1 MNPDSS
7 LAESTPHIITADAL
21 DWMRDYAG
29 DPFDAIV
36 TDPPYGLAFM
46 AKSWDS
52 FKSPLAYQ
60 EWTRDWAG
68 AALQVVKPGAHM
80 VAFGAPRL
88 YHRMAVGIEDAGWE
102 IRDSLM
108 WLFGQGF
115 PKSLNLAGD
124 QTTAG
129 VPSGAGVCECDV
141 FVRKGS
147 VAGATH
153 PSEGANNNCRACGKS
168 APPQTT
174 NGYGTALK
182 PGYEPIVLARAP
194 FAGTVQG
201 NYDAH
206 GTGALHI
213 DAARIPLNA
222 PADWAEGD
230 TRTPADGNSFEGSAD
245 SSWIGIK
252 RPPHDAGRWPANV
265 VLDED
270 AAALLDA
277 EFEAPPWLSIMK
289 PYVVDSDRIDYS
301 KGIDD
306 MTSDRADQINRRAE
320 IEGAA
325 TGPSRFFYTA
335 KASRSERE
343 AGLRSAEVRRDDGRD
358 TDSDHPRLRTT
369 SRRNH
374 HPSVKPIDLMR
385 WLCRLAVPAGG
396 RVLDPFS
403 GSGTTLIAAHA
414 EGMDAVGVERDL
426 EYVGIARARI
436 AHHCAQLMMDLD
448 GRS

>member
-1 MNPDSS
+1 MDRAVQPTVIAADS
-7 LAESTPHIITADAL
+7 L
-21 DWMRDYAG
+21 DWMRNYEG
-29 DPFDAIV
+29 EPFDAIV

-108 WLFGQGF
+108 WLYGSGF

-124 QTTAG
+124 QPTKSLAQA
-129 VPSGAGVCECDV
+129 SGARPWCACDEPDIV
-141 FVRKGS
+141 MNTQ
-147 VAGATH
+147 GATFRDI
-153 PSEGANNNCRACGKS
+153 PTCGRCNNTPRS
-168 APPQTT
+168 TS

-213 DAARIPLNA
+213 DAARVPLNG
-222 PADWAEGD
+222 PAGWAGGNIQ
-230 TRTPADGNSFEGSAD
+230 DGPGKNGIYGSFAATQD
-245 SSWIGIK
+245 P

-277 EFEAPPWLSIMK
+277 EFETPSTGAK
-289 PYVVDSDRIDYS
+289 PRVVPDRSDPVTYGYS
-301 KGIDD
+301 
-306 MTSDRADQINRRAE
+306 TTTAE
-320 IEGAA
+320 KVRLGPIRQQGDNGS

-385 WLCRLAVPAGG
+385 WLARLAVPTGG

-414 EGMDAVGVERDL
+414 EGMDAVGLERDP
-426 EYVGIARARI
+426 EYAAIAATRI
-436 AHHCAQLMMDLD
+436 AHWCAQELLL
-448 GRS
+448 